1 MGRFPRTVTVVE
13 AFRRI
18 LRAMCPDEPALADKI
33 PTRSGWELPYPKYD
47 ITLPK
52 RVRRLIRRKVK
63 TAKKEMAKFK
73 EARELL
79 GRLVAR
85 EKLRLRGVLDPSKPL
100 DDIDP
105 ADARVGVVDILAG
118 ELRVFHNNKL
128 GRIYRQV
135 HCYETDVDR
144 CVAELR
150 SETKRTKWTNWVR
163 FEKYTAD
170 YKVEL
175 NGKAPPTEAEFTRAA
190 NTAGHYRPRE
200 EMRQAWRNAFG
211 PRRPGPR
218 TKSAGK

>member
-150 SETKRTKWTNWVR
+150 SETKRTKWTNR
-163 FEKYTAD
+163 AGFEKFTTA
-170 YKVEL
+170 YKGRL
-175 NGKAPPTEAEFTRAA
+175 NGKAPPTEAEFTVAA
-190 NTAGHYRPRE
+190 NRKGHYRPRK
-200 EMRQAWRNAFG
+200 EMRAALATLG

-218 TKSAGK
+218 PKSAGK